1 MGSKQSRFQLGFWSS
16 LRSRLALW
24 IAAGACV
31 FALLGAG
38 ISLGL
43 GSWYLKQD
51 FEDKVR
57 SHMRLA
63 SISLQQPVQD
73 IKYLALREQVQAI
86 LAYRDITGVRITDHN
101 DQVLQERGEF
111 QQQILRQEIA
121 SGEEVLGWIE
131 VSFSRQG
138 LASSMRIILLAGTT
152 LLILFLPGFVY
163 LVWRLSGIYLQDLS
177 RLTECIQQGSCREG
191 LDEYPGLERQDEVGF
206 LSQSL
211 KDRDQELSAYHRELE
226 DYKNHLEEMVQERT
240 LELKRSQMLSQSILN
255 SMPDAIALIDTTE
268 MAVLDTNLVFL
279 QRYSLSQDQVLG
291 KPCYTILHGYEQP
304 CYELQKVCPVYSY
317 QERGRPC
324 ILEQQ
329 QHSGEQGDLYL
340 EVSAWPVFDEQD
352 QVQKMVYL
360 ERDITERKRVEQL
373 REEVERIVRHD
384 LKTPLNG
391 VIGLAELLSQD
402 EELGTEQQ
410 ELAGYILES
419 GWRMLHMINHSLD
432 LYRMEEGTYQ
442 LQPQKFDLGQVLE
455 RLEQETARI
464 RKSKGL
470 KLEYFLQGEPYTL
483 EQPVLIQGE
492 MQNIQSM
499 LANLLTNALEAAPE
513 GSVVSLDIQ
522 RSGGQLIIEVH
533 NLGVVPEEVR
543 ESFFKRYAT
552 AGKTKGTGLGTY
564 SARLIAR
571 SHGGDIDFS
580 SSEEDG
586 TRVWVTLPE
595 ASLDLD

>member
-86 LAYRDITGVRITDHN
+86 LAYRDITGVRIIDHN

-138 LASSMRIILLAGTT
+138 LASSMRIILLAGTA

-268 MAVLDTNLVFL
+268 MAILDTNLVFL

-291 KPCYTILHGYEQP
+291 NSCYKVLYGYEQP

-402 EELGTEQQ
+402 EELGPAQQ
-410 ELAGYILES
+410 ELPGYILES

-432 LYRMEEGTYQ
+432 LYRMEEGTTSCSPRRSTWARSWSAWSRR
-442 LQPQKFDLGQVLE
+442 QPGSGRAK
-455 RLEQETARI
+455 
-464 RKSKGL
+464 
-470 KLEYFLQGEPYTL
+470 
-483 EQPVLIQGE
+483 
-492 MQNIQSM
+492 
-499 LANLLTNALEAAPE
+499 AL
-513 GSVVSLDIQ
+513 SWSTFC
-522 RSGGQLIIEVH
+522 
-533 NLGVVPEEVR
+533 R
-543 ESFFKRYAT
+543 ESP
-552 AGKTKGTGLGTY
+552 
-564 SARLIAR
+564 IPW
-571 SHGGDIDFS
+571 S
-580 SSEEDG
+580 S
-586 TRVWVTLPE
+586 PF
-595 ASLDLD
+595 